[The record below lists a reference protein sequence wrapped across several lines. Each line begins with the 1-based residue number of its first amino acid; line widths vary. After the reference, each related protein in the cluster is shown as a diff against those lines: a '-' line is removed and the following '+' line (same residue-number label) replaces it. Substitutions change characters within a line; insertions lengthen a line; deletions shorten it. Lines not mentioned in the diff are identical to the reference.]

1 MHDIEPH
8 YGWRDI
14 YVAAED
20 KSSIFYGTTYSEFT
34 FTKKVYNYYIHPQ
47 WDEMGSNTLYLK
59 VLFVEYDEGY
69 AIIELIGEWND
80 CLHNDVMHFKRN
92 VIDHL
97 IDSGVKKF
105 IVICENVLNFHA
117 SDDSY
122 YEEWWEE
129 VSEEGGFICFLNTLV
144 HVYKEMQGGRLQYYV
159 KLGEFFQE
167 EAWRTKKPRMLLD
180 MIEKLIFEERKQLTY

>member
-8 YGWRDI
+8 YGWRDT

-20 KSSIFYGTTYSEFT
+20 KQSTFFGTKYSEFT

-59 VLFVEYDEGY
+59 LLFVEYDEQY
-69 AIIELIGEWND
+69 AIIELLGEWND
-80 CLHNDVMHFKRN
+80 CLHNDIMHLKRN

-97 IDSGVKKF
+97 IDKGITKF
-105 IVICENVLNFHA
+105 IMICENVLNFHG

-122 YEEWWEE
+122 YQEWWEE
-129 VSEEGGFICFLNTLV
+129 IADEGGYICFLNTLD
-144 HVYKEMQGGRLQYYV
+144 HVYKEMQNTRLQFYA
-159 KLGEFFQE
+159 KLGEYYQE
-167 EAWRTKKPRMLLD
+167 EKWRIRKPRILKEVVET
-180 MIEKLIFEERKQLTY
+180 MIENEAKQIYY